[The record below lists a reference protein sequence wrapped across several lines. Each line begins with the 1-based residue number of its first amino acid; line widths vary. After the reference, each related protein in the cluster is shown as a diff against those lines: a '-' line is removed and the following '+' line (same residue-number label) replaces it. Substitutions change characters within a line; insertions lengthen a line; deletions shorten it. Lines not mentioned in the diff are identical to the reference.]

1 MAKPSSPTNHQ
12 KAKADPPPDKLYVYG
27 KLTFGVYRG
36 GQPPRHF
43 NVKWT
48 NEKSWTDDGVHQ
60 PEPTED
66 AKLGSRTL

>member
-48 NEKSWTDDGVHQ
+48 N
-60 PEPTED
+60 
-66 AKLGSRTL
+66 